1 MCCLKPGIKK
11 GFLNKREKFIINV
24 AQKRNLPPSVVSM
37 NLINRTP
44 AQIRNAYRRI
54 AYYKQGDIYVGGWT
68 PEEDKLLLHA
78 INPYARDELTWT
90 QVAKQVP
97 GRNAEQCR
105 HRFTLIEKKVN
116 ENPKITIDNFPRTGS
131 RRPCTVHD
139 EFFDINTIFSESY
152 LQETFKESRQLQ
164 KSFNKSIESSADR
177 KLKKS
182 FLDNIYVTNHCN
194 FSSKCDLLKY
204 VLDYLGADLIVPKK
218 IIHKD
223 DLNDDHLMS
232 MMTYLKVC
240 NIKALT
246 LEPSSTFEQ
255 NTTDIKFTYEGVHD
269 VLRTSDIIN
278 SELSELEG
286 LFDIRMKH
294 FGSQKSRNINQN
306 LVSIKKKTFPLPI
319 YSMGSVPPNF
329 ETFRMLYTY
338 MKNLTS
344 SIKCDRLNDSS
355 TNYCNLDNVESKKLH
370 DRLVAIFRWPALL
383 SGLVD
388 YNTAN
393 INMMVNTKHIINA
406 NNYSK
411 NSSYLNKKEIPYLN
425 LKTFLQ

>member
-11 GFLNKREKFIINV
+11 GFLNEREKFIISV
-24 AQKRNLPPSVVSM
+24 AQKRNLPASVVSM

-54 AYYKQGDIYVGGWT
+54 AYYNQADIYIGGWT
-68 PEEDKLLLHA
+68 PEEDKSLLCA
-78 INPYARDELTWT
+78 VNPYARNELTWT

-116 ENPKITIDNFPRTGS
+116 ENPKVTIDNFHRTVS
-131 RRPCTVHD
+131 RRVCRVHD
-139 EFFDINTIFSESY
+139 EFLEMNTIFNESY
-152 LQETFKESRQLQ
+152 LQDTFKENRRLQ
-164 KSFNKSIESSADR
+164 KSFNKSIESDADR

-218 IIHKD
+218 FIHKD

-232 MMTYLKVC
+232 MMTYLKVY

-246 LEPSSTFEQ
+246 LKPSTTLEQ

-269 VLRTSDIIN
+269 VLKTSDIIN

-286 LFDIRMKH
+286 LFDIRMRN
-294 FGSQKSRNINQN
+294 FGNQKSRNISQN
-306 LVSIKKKTFPLPI
+306 LVTIKKKTFPLPI

-338 MKNLTS
+338 MKNLTT
-344 SIKCDRLNDSS
+344 SIKGDRFNDSN
-355 TNYCNLDNVESKKLH
+355 TNYCNLDNRESKKLH

-388 YNTAN
+388 YNSAN
-393 INMMVNTKHIINA
+393 INMMVNNRIIDT

-411 NSSYLNKKEIPYLN
+411 NGYYSNKKEIPYLT